1 MRVSSTPFP
10 APEAA
15 EIDQLDAEFC
25 GLGRGADHHCPDIRQ
40 SGKAGQRCPDIRQ
53 SGQAGQR
60 CPDIRQ
66 SSGPSAV
73 NPGEVV
79 VYAHNNREIEQAFL
93 EGRYLGQELVDKGF
107 AKVV

>member
-40 SGKAGQRCPDIRQ
+40 S
-53 SGQAGQR
+53 
-60 CPDIRQ
+60 
-66 SSGPSAV
+66 SGPSAA